1 MDTINQEDWAEM
13 MKLFPYTVQ
22 GRDKSGRPILLMN
35 FKKWDI
41 SKWNLDPEK
50 HKKLVRH
57 FNKMTDDAA
66 AQVFKEQQAGKN
78 VTQFLWLVD
87 MDKVNVMQHVN
98 IASATFYWD
107 ITNSWE
113 INNPK
118 LATKIML
125 LNSPSIFHNLI
136 IPGMRQIMSDH
147 TNNAFDDYRD
157 KATWKPLVDN
167 LVDVNQLPPQYGGTK
182 GSKKMVAQPHQ
193 GGKLVGTFQK
203 RPDGTWVTVGK

>member
-22 GRDKSGRPILLMN
+22 GRDKSGRPSNLNSKFNNLLKYSRIHINPYIFLPVLLMN

-98 IASATFYWD
+98 IAS
-107 ITNSWE
+107 
-113 INNPK
+113 
-118 LATKIML
+118 KI
-125 LNSPSIFHNLI
+125 LI
-136 IPGMRQIMSDH
+136 E
-147 TNNAFDDYRD
+147 N
-157 KATWKPLVDN
+157 
-167 LVDVNQLPPQYGGTK
+167 
-182 GSKKMVAQPHQ
+182 
-193 GGKLVGTFQK
+193 
-203 RPDGTWVTVGK
+203 